1 MTGRIRYEPHGPV
14 ASLTLDRPEKL
25 NAIDAAMLDEITSAL
40 DRAEEDKD
48 VRALLLKGEGRA
60 FSAGFDLQMDEP
72 PDGVS
77 KAEHIRRELR
87 RDFDLIMRVW
97 DFPKPTIAAVH
108 GYCLGSSLEISAVC
122 DMTIAAR
129 SCRFGVPEVRFGSGI
144 VCLILPW
151 VIGLKPTNEL
161 LLLAEND
168 ISADRAA
175 AIGLVNR
182 VVPDEEL
189 AEAALAVANEVAL
202 NDTLAVRL
210 TKKAIHRSLDIAGL
224 RQALDEALE
233 VDIDIETAET
243 PESQAFDRILAEE
256 GPKAAIAWRR
266 SRIGRD
272 ES

>member
-1 MTGRIRYEPHGPV
+1 MTGRIRYQRHGPV
-14 ASLTLDRPEKL
+14 ANLTLDRPEKL
-25 NAIDAAMLDEITSAL
+25 NAIDGAMLDEIASAL
-40 DRAEEDKD
+40 DRAEEDD
-48 VRALLLKGEGRA
+48 EVRALLLNGAGRA
-60 FSAGFDLQMDEP
+60 FSARFDLQMDEP
-72 PDGVS
+72 PDGMG
-77 KAEHIRRELR
+77 KAEHVRRELR

-122 DMTIAAR
+122 DMTIAGQ

-151 VIGLKPTNEL
+151 VIGLKHTKEL

-175 AIGLVNR
+175 AMGLINR
-182 VVPDEEL
+182 VVPDEDL
-189 AEAALAVANEVAL
+189 ADAALALANEVAL

-224 RQALDEALE
+224 REALDA
-233 VDIDIETAET
+233 DIDIETTDA
-243 PESQAFDRILAEE
+243 PDSQAFKRILAEDR
-256 GPKAAIAWRR
+256 PKAAIAWRR
-266 SRIGRD
+266 SRIGGGQG
-272 ES
+272 